1 MSYVSDFILGKGNK
15 MICNFI
21 AVLFFEEKI
30 KRCAEEQQCRV
41 SLADGYLRNLSPAE
55 VSGSLLSLCGVKISF
70 GVLTSVI
77 TSGGEKRSCLLPVT
91 MFFYSA
97 CGVGKLKVFRAAE
110 LVLS

>member
-1 MSYVSDFILGKGNK
+1 MRKKLIDALKNSS
-15 MICNFI
+15 
-21 AVLFFEEKI
+21 
-30 KRCAEEQQCRV
+30 AE
-41 SLADGYLRNLSPAE
+41 SAWLMGISNLRPAE

-70 GVLTSVI
+70 GVLISVI
-77 TSGGEKRSCLLPVT
+77 TSGGEKRSCLLAVT